1 MKIAVDAM
9 GGDYAPREVVVGA
22 LEASRDGIE
31 IILVGDRDKIL
42 SELGK
47 EHNNR
52 IEILHTTEAIAMG
65 EQPAAAV
72 RRKKDSSIVRSVQL
86 VREGAAGA
94 MVSAGSTGAVM
105 ASGLLGLGRIKGID
119 RPAIASVLPGKEG
132 GTVLLDVGANV
143 ECKPKNLLQFGIMG
157 SLYAE
162 KILGIRNPRVG
173 LLNVGEEESKGNELT
188 LEAFR
193 LLKHAGI
200 NFIGNVEGR
209 DLFSGSVSVVVCDG
223 FVGNVVLK
231 AGEGLAMALLAMMKE
246 ELTRNWLSK
255 MGTALALPALK
266 EIRRRVDYA
275 EYGGAPLL
283 GVNGVII
290 VCHGSST
297 ALAIKNAIKVAA
309 NAVSCGLVDAI
320 RENIESSLL
329 KKVECSDV

>member
-9 GGDYAPREVVVGA
+9 GGDYAPRETVMGA
-22 LEASRDGIE
+22 LEAARDGVE
-31 IILVGDRDKIL
+31 VVLVGNRDRIL

-47 EHNNR
+47 ENDHR
-52 IEILHTTEAIAMG
+52 LEIVHTSETIDMG

-72 RRKKDSSIVRSVQL
+72 RRKRDSSIVRSVQL
-86 VREGAAGA
+86 VREGGA
-94 MVSAGSTGAVM
+94 SAFVSAGSTGAVM
-105 ASGLLGLGRIKGID
+105 AAALLGLGRIKGID
-119 RPAIASVLPGKEG
+119 RPAIASVLPSRKG
-132 GTVLLDVGANV
+132 GTVLLDAGANV
-143 ECKPKNLLQFGIMG
+143 DCKPKNLLQFGIMG
-157 SLYAE
+157 YLYAE

-188 LEAFR
+188 LEAFP
-193 LLKHAGI
+193 LLKKAGI

-209 DLFSGSVSVVVCDG
+209 DLFSGSVNVVVCDG

-231 AGEGLAMALLAMMKE
+231 AGEGLAMALMHMMKE
-246 ELTRNWLSK
+246 ELARNWLSK

-283 GVNGVII
+283 GVNGVVI

-297 ALAIKNAIKVAA
+297 ALAVKNAIKVAA
-309 NAVSCGLVDAI
+309 EAVSCGLVAAI
-320 RENIESSLL
+320 GENMEIRML
-329 KKVECSDV
+329 KKVECSDA